1 MPIAQ
6 RPDGTLIAPLPVDHL
21 LWTEQVAAR
30 HAANMRDITT
40 VPGVTGGEIWIEGT
54 VSAAARKVL
63 EAQNWVVKEN
73 VGKQLGL
80 K

>member
-1 MPIAQ
+1 MA
-6 RPDGTLIAPLPVDHL
+6 
-21 LWTEQVAAR
+21 
-30 HAANMRDITT
+30 M
-40 VPGVTGGEIWIEGT
+40 

-80 K
+80 